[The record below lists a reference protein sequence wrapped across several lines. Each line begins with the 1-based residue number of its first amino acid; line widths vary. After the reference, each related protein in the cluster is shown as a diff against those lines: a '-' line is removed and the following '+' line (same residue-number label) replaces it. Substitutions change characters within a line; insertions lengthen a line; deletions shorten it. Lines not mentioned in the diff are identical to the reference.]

1 MYVVSFC
8 KQFYPEKQNVLLKCD
23 DFFFW
28 LIFRINFYSLSPFYK
43 ECQSIQTL
51 KTYIILYTSVW
62 GKEYLLPCTWKLVCV
77 CTNTHTHTQFLH
89 NLIYEVIYYY
99 LKWVNFIVEFLTPGV
114 QEILCCVVVLGTK
127 SFLR

>member
-1 MYVVSFC
+1 MREGVF
-8 KQFYPEKQNVLLKCD
+8 
-23 DFFFW
+23 
-28 LIFRINFYSLSPFYK
+28 I
-43 ECQSIQTL
+43 TMHM
-51 KTYIILYTSVW
+51 KTCMCMHKHTHA
-62 GKEYLLPCTWKLVCV
+62 
-77 CTNTHTHTQFLH
+77 HTHTQFLR